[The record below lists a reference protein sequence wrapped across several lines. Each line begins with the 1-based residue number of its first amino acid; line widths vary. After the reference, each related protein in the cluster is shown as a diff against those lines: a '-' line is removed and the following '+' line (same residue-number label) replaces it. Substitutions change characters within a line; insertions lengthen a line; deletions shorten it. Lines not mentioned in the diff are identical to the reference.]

1 MLRAHVVSILAMA
14 LVSCSGSVQVQHAF
28 PAPLVEQL
36 PLRVA
41 VWYPPGL
48 SDFTYHEEDAAQ
60 QEWTV
65 RLGTAN
71 LRMFN
76 AVFAALFREVVHAGS
91 LDEARALQPPVDAIL
106 SPAVDAFELS
116 SPALSGTD
124 QFAVWIRYN
133 LDVLAPDGTLI
144 VRWPIAAYGQAGTG
158 GMSDAE
164 SMERA
169 TVLALRDAAAAIAV
183 GFARQPKVRE
193 VLLRE
198 STSDGH

>member
-1 MLRAHVVSILAMA
+1 MLRTVGVSVLATVLA
-14 LVSCSGSVQVQHAF
+14 SCSGSVQVQQAF

-41 VWYPPGL
+41 VWFPAGL
-48 SDFTYHEEDAAQ
+48 SDYVYHEEDASQ

-65 RLGTAN
+65 RLGGAN
-71 LRMFN
+71 LRMFD
-76 AVFAALFREVVHAGS
+76 AVFAALFREVVHVGS
-91 LDEARALQPPVDAIL
+91 LDEARALLPPADAIL
-106 SPAVDAFELS
+106 SPAIDAFELS

-144 VRWPIAAYGQAGTG
+144 VRWPVAAYGQSGTG
-158 GMSDAE
+158 GMSDEE

-169 TVLALRDAAAAIAV
+169 TVLALRDAAAAVAV

-193 VLLRE
+193 ILLRE
-198 STSDGH
+198 SASDGH